1 MMTRQEQDRIE
12 MGKAIGYGC
21 AAVIVSVALF
31 CLVVGAI
38 LYGFSALLG
47 MCWAVFRSF
56 AG

>member
-1 MMTRQEQDRIE
+1 MMARKDEELKETA
-12 MGKAIGYGC
+12 KAIGYGC

-47 MCWAVFRSF
+47 VCWAVFRSF